1 MGMRQIAASRAR
13 SRDIAV
19 GGSGARTYPRL
30 RAIKSMRLLADY
42 IKDAP
47 EVTANE
53 MVRVE
58 ELLRT
63 PYYRAV
69 EEKVVSDCGKELRI
83 IHPN

>member
-1 MGMRQIAASRAR
+1 VGMRQIAASRAR

-19 GGSGARTYPRL
+19 GGSGARMYPRL
-30 RAIKSMRLLADY
+30 LAIKSIRLLADY

-58 ELLRT
+58 EPLRA
-63 PYYRAV
+63 PCYRAA
-69 EEKVVSDCGKELRI
+69 E
-83 IHPN
+83 